1 MSFLLEAMG
10 LLPSPDDL
18 TLKPKGG
25 SAADV
30 KGVYFFFFF
39 LVTCVAYGSSGQGL
53 NPRHSSDQSYYSD
66 KARSLTC

>member
-39 LVTCVAYGSSGQGL
+39 WSHVWHTEVLVK
-53 NPRHSSDQSYYSD
+53 D
-66 KARSLTC
+66 

>member
-39 LVTCVAYGSSGQGL
+39 GHMCGIRKFWSRIEPTSQQRPELLQ
-53 NPRHSSDQSYYSD
+53 
-66 KARSLTC
+66 